1 MAIKTNKTNTTAEQ
15 SAKKEWKRILVPHSK
30 LTYIHNAEN
39 GKVSFAFA
47 VAEHDNITFM
57 VSSKLVRVNSDR
69 TGFIVSLP
77 VPVTGEEIKLSESI
91 APSQPDGQWT
101 RKELSAEKIEDL
113 GYPFAE

>member
-1 MAIKTNKTNTTAEQ
+1 MAINSNKTNTTAEQ
-15 SAKKEWKRILVPHSK
+15 TKKEWKRILVPHSK

-47 VAEHDNITFM
+47 IAEHDNITFM
-57 VSSKLVRVNSDR
+57 VSSKLVRVNNDR

-77 VPVTGEEIKLSESI
+77 VPGKGEEIKLSESI

-101 RKELSAEKIEDL
+101 RKELSAESIQDL